1 MSVSGVSAV
10 LLSFALLPASPGRAP
25 PEALPTSSIAGSTF
39 VPSSALDLSA
49 LRALVK
55 RRSEAVRDA
64 ARATEI
70 AAAQLEQSELL
81 GNPVLDATWGTMP
94 LGTPNPPDLKD
105 PWAHIP
111 NYTVGLS
118 YTFPLGKR
126 GPNQRRAQAS
136 LEAARAD
143 LESSL
148 RLSTLE
154 LAAVLGKEA
163 VLMLRLEGLRQ
174 LTEGAGSQLELAE
187 RRVEASFAK
196 PLDVDRLRIDLARAQ
211 QQLASVQSDLSEAS
225 AECASLL
232 GQTCASFLSSAE
244 ARAFLDRWIRELP
257 APADVRDR
265 PDLLALEARSRAAEE
280 ARALA
285 EAQAIPDPTI
295 RVAYTHDTFT
305 TSGNQAD
312 ALGVSLSLPLPWFD
326 HGQAAARSAEADARG
341 LVEIRERRIEV
352 AETRTQVLRQRLEEQ
367 RARQRRLREV
377 IIPDAMR
384 VYDGVRAAADE
395 RLISV
400 DDLIQ
405 SRRVL
410 AELLLE
416 ESDSFGDAYAASLAL
431 RAEIST
437 LEPEQER

>member
-1 MSVSGVSAV
+1 MSAGGVYAL
-10 LLSFALLPASPGRAP
+10 LLSSALVPASPGRAL
-25 PEALPTSSIAGSTF
+25 PEMIPTSSVAATF
-39 VPSSALDLSA
+39 VPTSALDFAA
-49 LRALVK
+49 LKAVVR
-55 RRSEAVRDA
+55 RRSEVVRDA
-64 ARATEI
+64 SRSAAVATAEV
-70 AAAQLEQSELL
+70 EQSELF

-94 LGTPNPPDLKD
+94 LGSTNPPDLKD
-105 PWAHIP
+105 PWAHVP

-126 GPNQRRAQAS
+126 GPNQRRALAS

-148 RLSTLE
+148 RHATLE

-163 VLMLRLEGLRQ
+163 VLMLRLDGLRQ
-174 LTEGAGSQLELAE
+174 LTEGAVSQLELTE

-196 PLDVDRLRIDLARAQ
+196 ALDVDRLRIDLERAKQ
-211 QQLASVQSDLSEAS
+211 QVASVESDLSEAG

-232 GQTCASFLSSAE
+232 GQTCSTFASSAD
-244 ARAFLDRWIRELP
+244 ARAFLDRWVQDLP
-257 APADVRDR
+257 APSDVRGR
-265 PDLLALEARSRAAEE
+265 SDLRALEARSRAAEG

-285 EAQAIPDPTI
+285 EAQAIPDPTV
-295 RVAYTHDTFT
+295 RLAYTHDTFT
-305 TSGNQAD
+305 VSGNQAD
-312 ALGVSLSLPLPWFD
+312 SLGLTVSLPLPVFD
-326 HGQAAARSAEADARG
+326 HGQAAVSAAEAEVRG
-341 LVEIRERRIEV
+341 LAEIRERRIEV
-352 AETRTQVLRQRLEEQ
+352 AETRVKVLQRRLDAQ
-367 RARQRRLREV
+367 RARQQRLREV
-377 IIPDAMR
+377 IIPDAVR

-416 ESDSFGDAYAASLAL
+416 ESDSSGDAYAAALEL
-431 RAEIST
+431 RAEIAT
-437 LEPEQER
+437 EEPESEN